1 MATNTL
7 RLLKELSDIQK
18 NPDQAIYV
26 SFDEDDITNVKAL
39 ITGAPDTPYEYGYFE
54 FNMQFP
60 RDYPTSPPKV
70 SAITTNGGRT
80 RFNPNIYAGGKVCLS
95 ILGTWRGEAG
105 EQWSSAQGI
114 ESVLLSIQSLM
125 SANPFEN
132 EPGYEA
138 GGQKEKNYKKDQE
151 RYCQKIQHET
161 FRISILQRLEGYM
174 RINPSTGRVSQ
185 PDDISHLSPAERE
198 LEEQKRAH
206 LEPFADLCKRL
217 FRYYYHTYRRTISKA
232 SESVMEGQ
240 QFAIMPFEY
249 GGNQMAGKFAYREL
263 ERRMSV
269 VRAVIDAEGETWVKQ
284 GAEAAKNDEGISA
297 SLRLQFSQT
306 YQHFLSKY
314 DGTVMLELVEDNP
327 FCWRII
333 YIGRPM
339 TNLDGGLFRIKLI
352 LSQRFPDEQPR
363 VLFETPIYH
372 LNITP
377 DGVPYYR
384 PRKADDIKSHIEALI
399 EVLENEQL
407 SPDPRTWMNLD
418 AAQLYFGEPEE
429 KREYRKA
436 FRRAVQRSAE
446 Y

>member
-7 RLLKELSDIQK
+7 RLLKELADIQK

-26 SFDEDDITNVKAL
+26 SYNEDDITNVRAL
-39 ITGAPDTPYEYGYFE
+39 IMGPPDTPYEYGFFE

-70 SAITTNGGRT
+70 NAITTNGGRT

-138 GGQKEKNYKKDQE
+138 GGQKEKSYKAEQE
-151 RYCQKIQHET
+151 QYCQKIQHET

-174 RINPSTGRVSQ
+174 RINSSTGRVN
-185 PDDISHLSPAERE
+185 PLEDISHLSPAERE
-198 LEEQKRAH
+198 AEEHTRAH
-206 LEPFADLCKRL
+206 LEPFTDLCKRL
-217 FRYYYHTYRRTISKA
+217 FRYYYPTYMRTISRERGK
-232 SESVMEGQ
+232 VQDGQ
-240 QFAIMPFEY
+240 QFTIMPFEY
-249 GGNQMAGKFAYREL
+249 GGNQMGGKFSYHEL
-263 ERRMSV
+263 ERRMNAV
-269 VRAVIDAEGETWVKQ
+269 KAVIDAEAETWVKQ
-284 GAEAAKNDEGISA
+284 GAEATKNDEGISA
-297 SLRLQFSQT
+297 SLQLQFDQT
-306 YQHFLSKY
+306 YQHFLGKFE
-314 DGTVMLELVEDNP
+314 GTVMLELIENNP
-327 FCWRII
+327 FCWRMI

-339 TNLDGGLFRIKLI
+339 TNLDGGLFRIKMV
-352 LSQRFPDEQPR
+352 LSQRFPEEQPR
-363 VLFETPIYH
+363 VMFETPIYH
-372 LNITP
+372 VNITS

-384 PRKADDIKSHIEALI
+384 PRRTDDIKSHIEALI
-399 EVLENEQL
+399 DVLESEQL

-418 AAQLYFGEPEE
+418 AAQLYFGKPEDQ
-429 KREYRKA
+429 REYRKA
-436 FRRAVQRSAE
+436 FRRAVQRSSE

>member
-26 SFDEDDITNVKAL
+26 SYKEDDITNVKAL
-39 ITGAPDTPYEYGYFE
+39 IIGPPDTPYEYGFFE

-70 SAITTNGGRT
+70 HAITTNGGRT

-132 EPGYEA
+132 EPGFEG
-138 GGQKEKNYKKDQE
+138 GGQKEKNYKKEQE
-151 RYCQKIQHET
+151 QYCHKIQHET

-174 RINPSTGRVSQ
+174 RINPSTGRVN
-185 PDDISHLSPAERE
+185 PVEDISHLSPAERE
-198 LEEQKRAH
+198 AEEQKRTH
-206 LEPFADLCKRL
+206 LEPFTDLCKRL
-217 FRYYYHTYRRTISKA
+217 FRYYYHIYMRTISK
-232 SESVMEGQ
+232 ERERIQDVRH
-240 QFAIMPFEY
+240 FTIMPFEY
-249 GGNQMAGKFAYREL
+249 GGNQMAGKFSYHEL
-263 ERRMSV
+263 ERRMNAV
-269 VRAVIDAEGETWVKQ
+269 KAVIDAEGEMWAKQ
-284 GAEAAKNDEGISA
+284 GAEAAKKDEGMSA
-297 SLRLQFSQT
+297 SLQLQFSQT
-306 YQHFLSKY
+306 YQHFLTKY
-314 DGTVMLELVEDNP
+314 EGTVMLELVEDNP
-327 FCWRII
+327 FCWRMI

-339 TNLDGGLFRIKLI
+339 TILDGGLFRIKLI
-352 LSQRFPDEQPR
+352 LSQRFPEEQPR
-363 VLFETPIYH
+363 VIFETPIYH
-372 LNITP
+372 LNITS

-418 AAQLYFGEPEE
+418 AAQLYFGKPEE
-429 KREYRKA
+429 QREYRKS
-436 FRRAVQRSAE
+436 FRRAVQRSTE